1 MDGTYRSQMRAM
13 VAALNAHQDLT
24 VTVPEIKQ
32 SFYYYGGKHN
42 FAKFFD
48 VALDKF
54 SGHVKV
60 IYHRVPGSYTEV
72 YVHVQKQIISNI

>member
-1 MDGTYRSQMRAM
+1 MRAM
-13 VAALNAHQDLT
+13 VSALNAHRELM

-32 SFYYYGGKHN
+32 TFYYYGGKHN

-48 VALDKF
+48 VALEKF
-54 SGHVKV
+54 PGHIKV

-72 YVHVQKQIISNI
+72 FIHVQKEIISNI